1 MTDRDKKEIADIVRG
16 VMNERETHCAL
27 GIKPETAHELIRFAD
42 DYKQARRKFTG
53 ALITIAAGAFLYA
66 LWEGIRLFINSK

>member
-1 MTDRDKKEIADIVRG
+1 MTEKEKNEIADIVVR
-16 VMNERETHCAL
+16 VMKERETHCAL

-53 ALITIAAGAFLYA
+53 ALITVAAGAILYA
-66 LWEGIRLFINSK
+66 LWEGIKLFITSK